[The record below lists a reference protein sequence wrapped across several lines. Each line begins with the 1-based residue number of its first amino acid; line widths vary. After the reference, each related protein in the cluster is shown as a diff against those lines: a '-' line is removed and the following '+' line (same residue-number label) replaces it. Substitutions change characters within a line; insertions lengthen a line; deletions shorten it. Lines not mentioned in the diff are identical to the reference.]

1 MHRDAQLL
9 RPTLRALQRL
19 HGLVIGQV
27 AEPHVIQI
35 LEGYEAHMLALVAG
49 RSEEHVRQR
58 RDWRELRGHWGLCRL
73 RRALR
78 DLRSLG

>member
-19 HGLVIGQV
+19 HGTVIGQG

-35 LEGYEAHMLALVAG
+35 LEGYEAHMLTLVAG
-49 RSEEHVRQR
+49 RSEEHVR
-58 RDWRELRGHWGLCRL
+58 
-73 RRALR
+73 
-78 DLRSLG
+78 

>member
-19 HGLVIGQV
+19 HGTVSGQG

-35 LEGYEAHMLALVAG
+35 LEGYEARMLALVAG
-49 RSEEHVRQR
+49 RSEEHGR
-58 RDWRELRGHWGLCRL
+58 
-73 RRALR
+73 
-78 DLRSLG
+78 